1 MIRIIIINFL
11 MLLRKEKKKNQTWNS
26 KDEILE
32 IRNNNNVWINN

>member
-1 MIRIIIINFL
+1 MIRIIIIIFL